1 MVESVCESLND
12 MIECEGVFMDK
23 CQFVVNDMED
33 NEVSYKC
40 PVFES
45 SSETVKESM
54 KVTSTLR
61 DSVYLS
67 KTNQTIR
74 MKLYFTTMNIK
85 KNLVAK
91 ITEICQCCC
100 SEFRRWMDVLGF
112 YCSFNSIS
120 VISDR

>member
-12 MIECEGVFMDK
+12 MIECEGVFVDK

-54 KVTSTLR
+54 KVTSTLK

-85 KNLVAK
+85 
-91 ITEICQCCC
+91 ICQCCC
-100 SEFRRWMDVLGF
+100 SEFSRWMDVLGF